1 MAMSAYSMPEL
12 ADSTTAFLNLPSPV
26 PRKATVKSPVEVAVT
41 EVRRVGKVSTCRSES
56 VQFDYMYTDATATAN
71 AKCKCKNTYRRSSD
85 WQFASEGCVH
95 VKSAE
100 LLSDLSELCVDAA
113 KTREKPSQ

>member
-1 MAMSAYSMPEL
+1 MAISAYSMPEL

-26 PRKATVKSPVEVAVT
+26 PRKATVKSPVDVAVT
-41 EVRRVGKVSTCRSES
+41 EVRRVGKVSTYRSES
-56 VQFDYMYTDATATAN
+56 VQFDYMYTGASATPN
-71 AKCKCKNTYRRSSD
+71 AISERNTYRRSSD

-113 KTREKPSQ
+113 KTGEKPSQ